1 MIFNLIH
8 IYYYLHIEFVH
19 PDKWIIERKKMYQNI
34 INTRGEL
41 IRAWWDDKFNLF
53 IDITFIS
60 IEVTNILKRS
70 TY

>member
-41 IRAWWDDKFNLF
+41 IRA
-53 IDITFIS
+53 
-60 IEVTNILKRS
+60 
-70 TY
+70 